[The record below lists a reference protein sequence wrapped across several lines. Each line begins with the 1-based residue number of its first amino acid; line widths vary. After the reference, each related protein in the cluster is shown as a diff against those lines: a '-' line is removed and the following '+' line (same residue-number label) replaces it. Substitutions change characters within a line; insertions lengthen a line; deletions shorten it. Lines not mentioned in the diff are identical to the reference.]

1 MVKEEGVCGGWG
13 GRGRRQVKS
22 PMVSRGG
29 GSLHFHSWD
38 GGSYKILKMN
48 EDLSRN
54 PHSPI
59 LK

>member
-1 MVKEEGVCGGWG
+1 MGGGGGEG

-22 PMVSRGG
+22 LMVSRGG

-38 GGSYKILKMN
+38 GGSNKILKMN